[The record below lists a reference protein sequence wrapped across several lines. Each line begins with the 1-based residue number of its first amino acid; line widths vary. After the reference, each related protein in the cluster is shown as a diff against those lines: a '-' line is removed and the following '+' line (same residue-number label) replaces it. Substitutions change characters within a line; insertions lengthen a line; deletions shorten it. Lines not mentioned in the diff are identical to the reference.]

1 MSKHLSIST
10 IDILNQ
16 VKLSCQ
22 IPSIVEGI
30 LSRKIRRYA
39 AAEAGIAVDPEELQ
53 QAADSIRLINGLRR
67 SEDTWQWLQKYC
79 LSLDEFEEIAYDSAI
94 SSKLAQHLFEEKVEP
109 YFLEHQL
116 DYAQVAMYEVVFDD
130 EDLAME
136 IFYAIEEDE
145 ISFHDAAHQYSQE
158 KELKRSCGYRGLLH
172 RKDLKPEVS
181 AAVFASSPPQMLK
194 PIMTS
199 LGSHLILVEEIV
211 QPQLDIPLRQK
222 ILSHLFTEWLKQEIN
237 QFDIKIEIE
246 SKALLHSSTL

>member
-1 MSKHLSIST
+1 
-10 IDILNQ
+10 
-16 VKLSCQ
+16 
-22 IPSIVEGI
+22 
-30 LSRKIRRYA
+30 
-39 AAEAGIAVDPEELQ
+39 
-53 QAADSIRLINGLRR
+53 
-67 SEDTWQWLQKYC
+67 
-79 LSLDEFEEIAYDSAI
+79 
-94 SSKLAQHLFEEKVEP
+94 
-109 YFLEHQL
+109 
-116 DYAQVAMYEVVFDD
+116 
-130 EDLAME
+130 ME

>member
-30 LSRKIRRYA
+30 LSRKILRYA